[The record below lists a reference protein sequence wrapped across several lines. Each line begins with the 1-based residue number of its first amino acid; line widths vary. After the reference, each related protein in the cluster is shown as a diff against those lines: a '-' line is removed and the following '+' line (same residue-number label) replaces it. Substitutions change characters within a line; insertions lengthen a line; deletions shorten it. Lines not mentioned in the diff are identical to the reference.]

1 MARVCMVVYNNYDSD
16 GRVRREAEALIERG
30 DSVDCICLLE
40 TPGKAASL
48 AGVRLFSVSG
58 GKYRGNR
65 FLPHLIS
72 NLWFFCCA
80 FLWVSFLHFRNRYDI
95 VQVHTMPDFLVF
107 TALVPKLLGAKVI
120 LDVHDLVPEVYMAKY
135 ALPYQSWF
143 LRLLLYM
150 ERRSI
155 AFADRAI
162 SVHRPHLDLLVAHG
176 NPREKFCEV
185 LNVPDHRIFVR
196 NNVVNRSGERF
207 RLIYHGSIA
216 RRTGMDVA
224 LRALA
229 LARKQVPGLEFQIV
243 AAVGDIGPAR
253 TIIKELDLTDC
264 VFFSPP
270 VPVHELPA
278 IILQANLGII
288 PYLAD
293 VFNQY
298 VLPTKLLE
306 YAALGI
312 PAIVSRLRAVE
323 AYFNDDMVAYF
334 QPGNETEL
342 ADQIVRL
349 YRNPAIAAGIAS
361 NAARFANVYNWENQ
375 REVYYQLVDSLVPAP
390 SFLETRRVKAEDRR
404 SEDGVEI

>member
-1 MARVCMVVYNNYDSD
+1 
-16 GRVRREAEALIERG
+16 
-30 DSVDCICLLE
+30 
-40 TPGKAASL
+40 
-48 AGVRLFSVSG
+48 
-58 GKYRGNR
+58 
-65 FLPHLIS
+65 
-72 NLWFFCCA
+72 
-80 FLWVSFLHFRNRYDI
+80 
-95 VQVHTMPDFLVF
+95 
-107 TALVPKLLGAKVI
+107 
-120 LDVHDLVPEVYMAKY
+120 
-135 ALPYQSWF
+135 
-143 LRLLLYM
+143 
-150 ERRSI
+150 
-155 AFADRAI
+155 
-162 SVHRPHLDLLVAHG
+162 
-176 NPREKFCEV
+176 
-185 LNVPDHRIFVR
+185 
-196 NNVVNRSGERF
+196 
-207 RLIYHGSIA
+207 
-216 RRTGMDVA
+216 MDVA